1 VAVALA
7 LGLSLAEAVA
17 VSLTPGLGVPEIVPP
32 GEKEAPAEGGDD
44 PEQAETATEASKVN
58 VP

>member
-17 VSLTPGLGVPEIVPP
+17 VSLAPGLGVPEIVPP
-32 GEKEAPAEGGDD
+32 GENEAPAEGGDD

>member
-17 VSLTPGLGVPEIVPP
+17 VSLAPGLGDPEIVPP
-32 GEKEAPAEGGDD
+32 GESEAPAEGGDD
-44 PEQAETATEASKVN
+44 PEQAETVAEASKVK